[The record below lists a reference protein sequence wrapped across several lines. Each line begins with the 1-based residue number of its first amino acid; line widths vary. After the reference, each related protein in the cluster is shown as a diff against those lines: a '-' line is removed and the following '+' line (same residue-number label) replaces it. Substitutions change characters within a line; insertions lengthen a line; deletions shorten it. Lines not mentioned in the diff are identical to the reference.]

1 MAEKSKSLSV
11 EELDLVEFL
20 VAQVASLSSSLTV
33 EMTCEATI
41 AVSPAPPLLAC
52 EAMDLQ
58 SDPSSRQLPP
68 DPVASE
74 VCLKGAVSMCF
85 RRSA

>member
-1 MAEKSKSLSV
+1 MAEKSRSLSV

-41 AVSPAPPLLAC
+41 AVSPAPLLAC

-85 RRSA
+85 RQSA